1 MVEILLDPS
10 VERMTANRLL
20 ILDDD
25 PDVLTF
31 LGEVGR
37 GHRYEVELTESID
50 ELQASYGSFDPSLIV
65 LDLQYAHGDGIEVL
79 SFLKQRG
86 CRAPIVLISGFD
98 QRVLDTARRVG
109 LDYGLAIVDA
119 LVKPIHPVRL
129 GDVLEAH
136 REPEID
142 EWAGELRAAIDRDDL
157 TVYYQP
163 KIQVADGRPVGF
175 EALARWC
182 HPSRGTIGP
191 DQFIPLAEA
200 TDLIAPLTDRVLSR
214 SVEDCASWAVTG
226 HDLTVAVNLSPL
238 LLAHDRLLPDLLQRL
253 AQYHLPAA
261 RLTLEVTET
270 AAMQNP
276 ALTLEILGR
285 LRLRGFNLA
294 LDDFGTGYS
303 NLAMLHR
310 MPFNELKIDQSF
322 VTDVNVNRESRVI
335 VGALAGLARQLGLT
349 TVAEGVE
356 DLETWAWLHSVGIEQ
371 IQGYGIARPMPAD
384 RVVDWIGAYSPPE
397 IEHLA

>member
-1 MVEILLDPS
+1 
-10 VERMTANRLL
+10 MTSNRLL

-25 PDVLTF
+25 PGVLTF

-37 GHRYEVELTESID
+37 GHRYEVALTESID
-50 ELQASYGSFDPSLIV
+50 ELQASYGTFDPSLIV

-98 QRVLDTARRVG
+98 ERVLDTARRVG
-109 LDYGLAIVDA
+109 IEYGLAIVDA
-119 LVKPIHPVRL
+119 LVKPIHPDTL
-129 GDVLEAH
+129 GGVLEAH
-136 REPEID
+136 REPDVD
-142 EWAGELRAAIDRDDL
+142 EWAGELRAAIDHDHL

-163 KIQVADGRPVGF
+163 KVQVADGRLVGF
-175 EALARWC
+175 EALARWI
-182 HPSRGTIGP
+182 HPTRGVIGP
-191 DQFIPLAEA
+191 DHFIPLAE
-200 TDLIAPLTDRVLSR
+200 TTRLIAPLTDHVLDR
-214 SVEDCASWAVTG
+214 AVADRASWAVTG

-253 AQYHLPAA
+253 AQYHLTPEN
-261 RLTLEVTET
+261 LTLEVTES

-276 ALTLEILGR
+276 ALTLGILGR

-303 NLAMLHR
+303 NLAILHR
-310 MPFNELKIDQSF
+310 MPFNELKIDQTF
-322 VTDVNVNRESRVI
+322 VTDVNENRDSRVI

-356 DLETWAWLHSVGIEQ
+356 NLETWAWLRSVGVEQ
-371 IQGYGIARPMPAD
+371 IQGFGIARPMPAD
-384 RVVDWIGAYSPPE
+384 RVVDWIGAYTPPQ
-397 IEHLA
+397 IERLA